1 MQRLSLED
9 LNDRHLYQLLH
20 AAHYSVDAHAGD
32 WVSDIAEG
40 KVQVFEEEGILLG
53 LRDLGEKVFVEFLV
67 GRKAAKDPVG
77 VTGKILELA
86 GGRPVEAATKRPSV
100 MRLML
105 KVGFQPTTVY
115 MRYGYGGR
123 S

>member
-1 MQRLSLED
+1 MIGISTSFFTPRIIAWMPRLEIGSLI
-9 LNDRHLYQLLH
+9 LPT
-20 AAHYSVDAHAGD
+20 
-32 WVSDIAEG
+32 G

-77 VTGKILELA
+77 ITGKILELA

-115 MRYGYGGR
+115 MRYGYGRR